1 MRRVLP
7 AALVVALVTAACST
21 TAPTGPGTADPSAPS
36 AGDDRDTDLVVAL
49 ATEPDN
55 LNPVL
60 GFAPHG
66 DGKIFEGLVSINA
79 DLQPVPDLAAALPEV
94 SDDGL
99 TYTFTLRDD
108 VTFHDG
114 EPLTSADVRFTYEA
128 ALDPDLET
136 PVRADL
142 EALESVETP
151 DDRTVVFH
159 LSEPYAP
166 FVLRTTLG
174 IVPEHLLA
182 GEDLTTTPFN
192 QDPVGTGPYE
202 LESWRPGEQL
212 VLTAYED
219 HRDGEPQV
227 QRATFLFIEDDAARA
242 ARVAAGDV
250 DAAVLPPALAAR
262 YSDDETWQ
270 VVRAETADFRAVVMP
285 TEDNPVTSDPAIRLA
300 LSHALDRQAI
310 IDGVL
315 AGGGRPASSPI
326 PPEHPAYEEQAEIA
340 FDPDAARQVLDD
352 AGWAEGTDGVR
363 AKDGRRAEFTL
374 MYPAADSVRQSI
386 ALAVQAA
393 AADIGIEV
401 TLEGLSWEAISPR
414 MRRDAVVFG
423 TGAPYDPD
431 LTLFNQFHSSQAY
444 QGFSN
449 PGGYAN
455 EEVDRLIEEG
465 RRTLDPDAR
474 NEIYREVQRVLAEE
488 QPWIFV
494 AFLEHAYVIRE
505 PWTGFPDLVEP
516 HEHGL
521 NGGPWWDLTLL
532 RTP

>member
-66 DGKIFEGLVSINA
+66 DGKIFEGLVSVNA

-300 LSHALDRQAI
+300 LSQALDRQAI

-474 NEIYREVQRVLAEE
+474 NEIYREVQRVLTEE

>member
-21 TAPTGPGTADPSAPS
+21 TAPTGPGTADGADGS

-285 TEDNPVTSDPAIRLA
+285 TKDNPVTSDPAIRLA

-474 NEIYREVQRVLAEE
+474 NEIYREVQRVLTEE

>member
-1 MRRVLP
+1 MRRLLP
-7 AALVVALVTAACST
+7 LALVTVLATAACSVS
-21 TAPTGPGTADPSAPS
+21 APTQPGG
-36 AGDDRDTDLVVAL
+36 GDTTETSSEGRDTDLVIAL

-79 DLQPVPDLAAALPEV
+79 DLQPVPDLAAELPEV
-94 SDDGL
+94 SEDGL

-159 LSEPYAP
+159 LREPYAP
-166 FVLRTTLG
+166 FVYRTTLG

-182 GEDLTTTPFN
+182 GEDLTSTSFN

-202 LESWRPGEQL
+202 LASWRPGEQL

-219 HRDGEPQV
+219 HRDGVPQV
-227 QRATFLFIEDDAARA
+227 ERATFLFIEDDAARA

-250 DAAVLPPALAAR
+250 DAAVLPPALAR
-262 YSDDETWQ
+262 SYSDEEGWQ
-270 VVRAETADFRAVVMP
+270 VVTAETADFRAVAMP
-285 TEDNPVTSDPAIRLA
+285 TEDNPVTSDPAVRLA

-315 AGGGRPASSPI
+315 AGGGRPAWSPI
-326 PPEHPAYEEQAEIA
+326 PPEHPAYEEQAEIP
-340 FDPDAARQVLDD
+340 FDLDGARRVLDE
-352 AGWAEGTDGVR
+352 AGWTEGPDGVR
-363 AKDGRRAEFTL
+363 VKDGQRAEFTL

-386 ALAVQAA
+386 ALAVQSA

-401 TLEGLSWEAISPR
+401 SLEGLSWEAISPR
-414 MRRDAVVFG
+414 MRQDAVVFG
-423 TGAPYDPD
+423 SGAPYDPD

-444 QGFSN
+444 QGFAN
-449 PGGYAN
+449 PGGYAD

-474 NEIYREVQRVLAEE
+474 NEIYREVQRILAEE
-488 QPWIFV
+488 QPWVFV

-505 PWTGFPDLVEP
+505 PWTGFPDVVEP
-516 HEHGL
+516 HEHGF

-532 RTP
+532 RAP